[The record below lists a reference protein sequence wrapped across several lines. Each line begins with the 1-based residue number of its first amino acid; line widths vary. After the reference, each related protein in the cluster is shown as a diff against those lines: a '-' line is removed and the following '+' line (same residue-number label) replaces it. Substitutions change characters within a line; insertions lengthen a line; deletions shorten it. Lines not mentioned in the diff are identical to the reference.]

1 MRTYAAKTREPR
13 PRSSGTGG
21 ELHNRGTAC

>member
-1 MRTYAAKTREPR
+1 MSETIIETRQVK

-21 ELHNRGTAC
+21 